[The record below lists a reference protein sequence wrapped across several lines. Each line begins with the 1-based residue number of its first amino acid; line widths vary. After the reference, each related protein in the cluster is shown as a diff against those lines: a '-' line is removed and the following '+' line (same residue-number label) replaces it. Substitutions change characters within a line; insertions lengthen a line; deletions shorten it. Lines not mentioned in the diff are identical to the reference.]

1 MKKIGRESIM
11 KIKTEL
17 FELEKTIGMQ
27 MFELLDKEPI
37 HDHKQGLTLKY
48 NKHSNEDF
56 YTWTHLTDEALSL
69 IANIHFDADGIVGW

>member
-1 MKKIGRESIM
+1 M

-37 HDHKQGLTLKY
+37 QDHKQGLTLKY

-69 IANIHFDADGIVGW
+69 IANIHVDADGIVG